1 MMVPGVGV
9 GLKATQ
15 KIRKLLLLLN
25 EKKAKNSE
33 FSLAGYTPGT
43 RMPESPIRVNRQ

>member
-1 MMVPGVGV
+1 MVPGVGV
-9 GLKATQ
+9 GLKTTL

-33 FSLAGYTPGT
+33 FAPAGYTAGARIPD
-43 RMPESPIRVNRQ
+43 SPIRVNRK